1 MHFLGTCKAT
11 MKFRALQQEVYQV
24 LHNDPQPGPATF
36 VIQCLYV
43 LPIFG
48 LYCEGFS
55 HLIVSALRRFLKLG
69 TDPADSLE
77 AKDLATQLFL
87 DIARGFVNHD
97 ERIVVKILEVFD
109 IKLNNIEKAMYQVK
123 ERNECGCDAAKSFLE
138 QYIFELIESQS
149 YMVAV
154 SLLEQFSIRQS
165 RQSFLLS
172 MIQNKQFQAA
182 GKWATFMGKQMLC
195 VLVQEY
201 IDRNM
206 LKHANDIIKKNNLRQ
221 EFPDVYHKSKESSLK
236 KLAEKGCWEVAEAK
250 TNSDRQL
257 LEYLVNLAVEAGYSE
272 KVDELCDRYSLE
284 GFLHIKVPDTSY
296 LHSRYLHLNK
306 LVVEDINWVDEVD
319 GLRNATCHFEGCK
332 VVGVDCEWKPNYE
345 KGSKPNK
352 VSIMQIASEKTVFI
366 FDLIKLFEDVPHILD
381 NCYNFQCDMKQLA
394 HSYGELECFRQY
406 EMLLDIQN
414 VFKERQGGLS
424 GLAKKILGAGL
435 NKTRRNSNWEQRPLT
450 QNQLEY
456 AALDAAVLVRIFLH
470 VCSHSQPA
478 TVTGG
483 HDKID
488 WKSHIVSHMDNNI
501 KKSKKEI
508 RSKKQLKAALIKE
521 HCQSS

>member
-1 MHFLGTCKAT
+1 MGLEERPIQLPNEKDKTHPTGTICVHAFSDLTYISPVVFLYLLKECYIHGTCKAT

-284 GFLHIKVPDTSY
+284 GFLHIK
-296 LHSRYLHLNK
+296 
-306 LVVEDINWVDEVD
+306 
-319 GLRNATCHFEGCK
+319 G
-332 VVGVDCEWKPNYE
+332 
-345 KGSKPNK
+345 
-352 VSIMQIASEKTVFI
+352 
-366 FDLIKLFEDVPHILD
+366 
-381 NCYNFQCDMKQLA
+381 YNFQCDMKQLA